1 MGGGEE
7 EVTCLSP
14 AKARPPLLVAVD
26 AHSAEALGGQAS
38 HLGGE
43 EEQEEE
49 QEEKG
54 EQE

>member
-1 MGGGEE
+1 MA
-7 EVTCLSP
+7 CYS
-14 AKARPPLLVAVD
+14 RPTLLVAVD